1 MPHCC
6 GELTSLFGVCLY
18 SYITALGTQLYCLI
32 TVDDRFFSTHRRA
45 ITESWIQVEQRAEGT
60 LIHNHSEE
68 DLEKLLAAAAV
79 DEGTEAL

>member
-18 SYITALGTQLYCLI
+18 SYITALGTQLYYII

-45 ITESWIQVEQRAEGT
+45 MWIQVEQHAEST